1 VKTNEVRSRDPL
13 TRERVIE
20 AAMRVVDAEGLEAV
34 SMRRVARE
42 VGVEAMSLY
51 HHVEDK
57 EDLLDGICEHVMAQF
72 DFPEPVEDWAENCR
86 RGARAWRRL
95 LQAHPGV
102 MRLFAEQRG
111 PIRSIESVRPTEFA
125 LRILRSSG
133 LTDRDTAQ
141 AFHAFGGYIQG
152 FVMMELGSIAG
163 GSDEEHQKAHAEL
176 AATLPD
182 EFAALQACSPYFA
195 ECDPD
200 EQFEFGLDLL
210 IRGLEAK
217 GNPPAGDRS
226 GEPRRAS

>member
-1 VKTNEVRSRDPL
+1 VKTNEVRTREPL

-20 AAMRVVDAEGLEAV
+20 AAMRVMDEEGLEAV

-95 LQAHPGV
+95 LQAHPAV

-111 PIRSIESVRPTEFA
+111 PIRSVESVRPMEFA
-125 LRILRSSG
+125 LRILRSCG

-217 GNPPAGDRS
+217 GNPSAGDTS
-226 GEPRRAS
+226 GEPRRAR